1 MTLAKTM
8 TMKEDVLSDHLE
20 AVALMVLVL
29 LAPTTRGLSALMEP
43 DPTTANA
50 RIPAHRLAPMEQ
62 LPFVW
67 TAAPQL
73 QGQSVQTSTLMWSF
87 SGLKGGPT
95 KTQPLTTE
103 LPEIC
108 LTYYWQKIGNF
119 HRMRH
124 WRK

>member
-67 TAAPQL
+67 TAVPQL
-73 QGQSVQTSTLMWSF
+73 QGQSVQTSTLTWSF
-87 SGLKGGPT
+87 SGLKKGGNSNPT
-95 KTQPLTTE
+95 TYHGTTGDLFNIVLAENWKFHQNETLT
-103 LPEIC
+103 
-108 LTYYWQKIGNF
+108 
-119 HRMRH
+119 
-124 WRK
+124 

>member
-1 MTLAKTM
+1 MGTLALTGPRRPGF
-8 TMKEDVLSDHLE
+8 HL
-20 AVALMVLVL
+20 AQPGNDQGVQ
-29 LAPTTRGLSALMEP
+29 TTRGLSALMEP

-87 SGLKGGPT
+87 SGLKGGPDPQ
-95 KTQPLTTE
+95 TQPLTTE

-119 HRMRH
+119 I
-124 WRK
+124 